1 MFILVVGASIA
12 GLSMAQRLSERGHDV
27 TVVERSADLRRTG
40 APIDVRGEALRVA
53 ADMRVLDHI
62 SVNRV
67 ANTRDP
73 AFTTFVDEAGDEV
86 AMLPVEYTLDSPED
100 IEIARDKLI
109 DILHGAIDPS
119 VEFVFGDAVTDVID
133 TGAAVEVTF
142 ASRDAASY
150 DLVVGADG
158 IHSSTRRSVFGP
170 ESRFRRHLGLYTAI
184 VEVPAELGV
193 PLESHTYNVPGRMA
207 TISDFGDRALGW
219 LAFRAPELDYDHTD
233 LEAQRRLLLDAYDG
247 VTGWR
252 VEEILQAF
260 ATATDFY
267 FDSVSQVH
275 MDQWSAGRVVLV
287 GDAAHAA
294 SLLSG
299 RGTS

>member
-1 MFILVVGASIA
+1 
-12 GLSMAQRLSERGHDV
+12 
-27 TVVERSADLRRTG
+27 
-40 APIDVRGEALRVA
+40 
-53 ADMRVLDHI
+53 
-62 SVNRV
+62 
-67 ANTRDP
+67 
-73 AFTTFVDEAGDEV
+73 
-86 AMLPVEYTLDSPED
+86 
-100 IEIARDKLI
+100 
-109 DILHGAIDPS
+109 
-119 VEFVFGDAVTDVID
+119 
-133 TGAAVEVTF
+133 
-142 ASRDAASY
+142 
-150 DLVVGADG
+150 VVGADG

-184 VEVPAELGV
+184 VEIPAELGV

-207 TISDFGDRALGW
+207 TISDFGDRTLGW

-252 VEEILQAF
+252 VAEILQAF

-299 RGTS
+299 RGTSLAMVGADIVASELDAGSEDLTTAFARYETRLRPTVRTAQSGVEEARDLLVPDTWESLRARNRQLASTRAS